1 MLNKLLKVF
10 KASKTIDNFQMCVFQ
25 LKAVRVAL
33 RSVELYKFGK
43 VKPLIAKLRHVAI
56 TLKNQKIRNMNAWG
70 FIFEDRRWPNSI
82 FFILFLQNCSLIVR
96 KSQKLKQRSDCKKLS
111 ALDCRKMWFV
121 LFFINNGLKVFEDFV
136 SLKISNLKI
145 SKIEKIWKC

>member
-1 MLNKLLKVF
+1 
-10 KASKTIDNFQMCVFQ
+10 MCVFQ

-70 FIFEDRRWPNSI
+70 FIFEARR
-82 FFILFLQNCSLIVR
+82 
-96 KSQKLKQRSDCKKLS
+96 
-111 ALDCRKMWFV
+111 
-121 LFFINNGLKVFEDFV
+121 
-136 SLKISNLKI
+136 
-145 SKIEKIWKC
+145 